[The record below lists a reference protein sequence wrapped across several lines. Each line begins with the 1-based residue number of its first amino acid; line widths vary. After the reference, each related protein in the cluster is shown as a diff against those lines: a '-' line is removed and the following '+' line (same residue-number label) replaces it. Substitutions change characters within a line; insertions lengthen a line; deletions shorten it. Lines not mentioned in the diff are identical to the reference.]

1 MARQICSRWMRLI
14 AAGALGLGAVTAQAQ
29 QTLPFAEDFD
39 SATTATFRT
48 AAYRA
53 LPGAPSTPM
62 YHALGGASAI
72 QIVDGALSFVG
83 ARFTIGNTQPTVVST
98 TTTSPPGIFNLSQTY
113 TVSFCVLQASGVGNL
128 QLYVDNNT
136 TGAANSPFG
145 QASRLLNLP
154 ASGIAARSVV
164 SVTSS
169 VGTPTSFL
177 YLRTESGATV
187 SLDNFRVDAG
197 STATATCPAPGQ
209 ASIALDPP
217 ALSWTAQAGSPAYVV
232 NVTALNASGG
242 ADTFGV
248 VSSAPAVVSVGV
260 SGSQVSLSPLGAGTA
275 SITFSSGSD
284 PGVTRV
290 LQATV
295 LAASTTVY
303 NLTGVVQPAALSAG
317 VHVDTRLR
325 LQFDSAPALGS
336 GGSIRIHRW
345 SDDAL
350 VDTLPLS
357 GDVDALGFPGQD
369 RVRVVNRSA
378 LRVDGSRVTLFPH
391 SHALAPNTEY
401 YVVVDNG
408 VFNGTSLNG
417 TAFDGIGRSAGWRFT
432 TGALPAASAVLRV
445 DDDGPADFRTVQR
458 AIDHASA
465 SFPGAEP
472 VRIEI
477 AEGDYE
483 ELLYLRGKSNLSLR
497 GDSRDGVRIH
507 YRNSEARNPGSGT
520 SRPPG
525 AGPANGGR
533 AVWLIENADG
543 LRIEQLSLRNTTLRS
558 AAPSQAETLYFNS
571 SDGSHRLVAERAA
584 FYSEQDT
591 LQLKG
596 YAWFYRCL
604 VEGNVDFI
612 WGGNK
617 VSLFEESEIR
627 SVGDTTNA
635 SNGGYVL
642 QARTVE
648 ASDKGFVFLNS
659 VLTRGPG
666 PGPQASV
673 PPDAASYLAR
683 SGGSPSYFDNVV
695 FVNNRMGPHIASIGW
710 AGAGINGQPA
720 PNPAVPTATSGWR
733 EFGSTTLAGAPI
745 DLSLRQTGFPLSA
758 QEVAAEFATRALVFR
773 AYAGGQ
779 GWNPEPSFGDALFAN
794 GFEAP

>member
-1 MARQICSRWMRLI
+1 MA
-14 AAGALGLGAVTAQAQ
+14 AHAGSN
-29 QTLPFAEDFD
+29 LPFSENFD
-39 SATTATFRT
+39 GATTASFRT

-53 LPGAPSTPM
+53 LPDDPAIPM

-72 QIVDGALSFVG
+72 QIVDGALSFIG

-98 TTTSPPGIFNLSQTY
+98 AAGAPPGIFDLSQTY

-136 TGAANSPFG
+136 TGAANSPWG
-145 QASRLLNLP
+145 QASRLINLP
-154 ASGIAARSVV
+154 ASGIAARTVV

-169 VGTPTSFL
+169 VGSANSFL

-197 STATATCPAPGQ
+197 STPTASCPAPGQ
-209 ASIALDPP
+209 ASITLDPP
-217 ALSWTAQAGSPAYVV
+217 ALTWTAQAGSAPYTV
-232 NVTALNASGG
+232 NVAALAANGSP
-242 ADTFGV
+242 DTFSV
-248 VSSAPAVVSVGV
+248 VSSAPAIVSLAVNGT
-260 SGSQVSLSPLGAGTA
+260 QVALSPLAEGLA

-284 PGVTRV
+284 PSVSV
-290 LQATV
+290 ALQATV
-295 LAASTTVY
+295 LAEPTTIY
-303 NLTGVVQPAALSAG
+303 NLAGVVQPAALATG
-317 VHVDTRLR
+317 VHLDTRLQ
-325 LQFDSAPALGS
+325 LQFDSPPTLGT
-336 GGSIRIHRW
+336 GGSIRILRM

-350 VDTLPLS
+350 IDTLPLT
-357 GDVDALGFPGQD
+357 GDVDVLGFPGQD

-378 LRVDGSRVTLFPH
+378 LRIQGSRVTLFPH
-391 SHALAPNTEY
+391 SHVLAPETEY

-408 VFNGTSLNG
+408 VFNGTALNG
-417 TAFDGIGRSAGWRFT
+417 TAFNGMGRTSGWRFT
-432 TGALPAASAVLRV
+432 TGPTPAAGALIRV
-445 DDDGPADFRTVQR
+445 DDDGPAHFRTVQR
-458 AIDHASA
+458 AIDHAVA
-465 SFPGAEP
+465 NFPGGDP

-477 AEGDYE
+477 ADGNYE
-483 ELLYLRGKSNLSLR
+483 ELLYLRGKANLTLR
-497 GDSRDGVRIH
+497 GDSRDGVHIH
-507 YRNSEARNPGSGT
+507 YLNSEARNPGSGT
-520 SRPPG
+520 SRVPG

-571 SDGSHRLVAERAA
+571 GDGSHRLVAERAA

-591 LQLKG
+591 VQLKA
-596 YAWFYRCL
+596 YAWFYRSL
-604 VEGNVDFI
+604 IEGNVDFI
-612 WGGNK
+612 WGGNR

-635 SNGGYVL
+635 ANGGYVL

-659 VLTRGPG
+659 RLTRGPG

-673 PPDAASYLAR
+673 PPDGASYLAR
-683 SGGSPSYFDNVV
+683 SGGSPTYFDNVV
-695 FVNNRMGPHIASIGW
+695 FVNNRMGPHIATIGW

-733 EFGSTTLAGAPI
+733 EFGSTTLMGEPI

-758 QEVAAEFATRALVFR
+758 EEVAAEFATRALVFR

-779 GWNPEPSFGDALFAN
+779 GWNPEPGFGDALFAN
-794 GFEAP
+794 GFEAD